1 VNADLIQRVSPMP
14 GGTFIVTL
22 NNGLQLP
29 VSRLRAR
36 ALRDELL
43 RL

>member
-1 VNADLIQRVSPMP
+1 MIQKISPMP
-14 GGTFIVTL
+14 GGTFVVTL
-22 NNGLQLP
+22 KNNVQLP

-36 ALRDELL
+36 VLREELL

>member
-1 VNADLIQRVSPMP
+1 VSVDLILKISPMP
-14 GGTFIVTL
+14 GGTFVVTL
-22 NNGLQLP
+22 KNGLQLP

-36 ALRDELL
+36 ILRDELL